1 MTDFVSAV
9 SAPPNPSTGR
19 ASDRFVTYVHH
30 VCESTQGRAALR
42 RGLGLPV
49 ERCNQLHRYLVPWL
63 RDHDDQHHA
72 DVRRA
77 YYAVAALIAARPR
90 SARDATP
97 VTSASA
103 SWYERPNLGASLGR
117 AVAKGVLKANSA
129 ESALHLMARQSSD
142 AIHPGLPALVRQ
154 LLGGGVRVDW
164 AVLLEDLAWWNRSR
178 DRIATLWLESY
189 FRTVD
194 GTPDPAAPADA
205 ADSADPSGPADT
217 SNPADPAEENHR

>member
-1 MTDFVSAV
+1 MTESVPA
-9 SAPPNPSTGR
+9 APTPPTPSTTR
-19 ASDRFVTYVHH
+19 TSDRFVTYIHQ
-30 VCESTQGRAALR
+30 VCTSTQARAALR

-49 ERCNQLHRYLVPWL
+49 ERCTYMHRYLVSWL
-63 RDHDDQHHA
+63 RDHDDPHQA

-97 VTSASA
+97 DQDTSV
-103 SWYERPNLGASLGR
+103 SWYERPNLGAALGQ
-117 AVAKGVLKANSA
+117 AVTKGVLKENSA

-154 LLGGGVRVDW
+154 LLSGGVPIDW

-178 DRIATLWLESY
+178 DRIATRWLESY
-189 FRTVD
+189 FRTASNTTD
-194 GTPDPAAPADA
+194 PD
-205 ADSADPSGPADT
+205 S
-217 SNPADPAEENHR
+217 AEENDR

>member
-1 MTDFVSAV
+1 MCD
-9 SAPPNPSTGR
+9 
-19 ASDRFVTYVHH
+19 
-30 VCESTQGRAALR
+30 STQARAALR

-49 ERCNQLHRYLVPWL
+49 ERCNHMHRYLVAWL

-72 DVRRA
+72 DVCRA

-97 VTSASA
+97 DESASA
-103 SWYERPNLGASLGR
+103 SWYERSNLGSSLGQ

-154 LLGGGVRVDW
+154 LLRGGIRVDW

-178 DRIATLWLESY
+178 DRIATRWLESY

-194 GTPDPAAPADA
+194 GTPGPVSPV
-205 ADSADPSGPADT
+205 DS
-217 SNPADPAEENHR
+217 ADPAEENHR